1 MKKYGKILGRS
12 IVLIEARSPGE
23 HIFSMI
29 FLPRLGV
36 PLLGTIL
43 RKAGYNVVEMI
54 ENFYPL
60 DWNIIANAD
69 AVVISTI
76 TCTALGA
83 YDIAKKCRD
92 LGKITIMGGSHA
104 TFLPEEA
111 TLHAD
116 YVCLFESEKS
126 LLALMNAL
134 LLDEGDPLKIAGI
147 AYRDVNGLMVQN
159 KSEKII
165 LNLDELPFPD
175 YSLIYGHPKMSITPI
190 ITSRGCPFHCDF
202 CSVIQMFPE
211 MNYRSIENVIEEIKY
226 QNPSHIFFYD
236 DNFAVKKSRTKE
248 ILEKMLEL
256 PKCPTW
262 SAQVRVDIAKDKELM
277 DLIKK
282 SGCEYL
288 YIGLESIN
296 PKTLESYQKKLTVEE
311 IKECI
316 EIFRKYKINA
326 HQMFVL
332 GSEYDTKETLRLT
345 YDFALKSGAATV
357 QFLNLTPLPG
367 TPLWEREKNNFLTRD
382 WSLFDANHVVMRSK
396 NITPYE
402 LQKETVKIMEKFYS
416 LWRVISG
423 LFTHGLLVAK
433 LRYVGRLTLRK
444 WIGDNLRYFEFL
456 KSLK

>member
-1 MKKYGKILGRS
+1 MKNHNKILDRK
-12 IVLIEARSPGE
+12 IVLIEPRSPGE

-29 FLPRLGV
+29 LLPRVGIV
-36 PLLGTIL
+36 LLAAIL
-43 RKAGYNVVEMI
+43 RKQGYDVTVMI
-54 ENFYPL
+54 ENFHPL
-60 DWNIIANAD
+60 NWD
-69 AVVISTI
+69 VIKKTDLVGISII
-76 TCTALGA
+76 TCTTPRG
-83 YDIAKKCRD
+83 YEIAQKCRD

-116 YVCLFESEKS
+116 YVCLFESERS
-126 LLALMNAL
+126 LLLLVNAL
-134 LLDEGDPLKIAGI
+134 LLDESDPSKIAGI
-147 AYRDVNGLMVQN
+147 AYRDIDGQMIKT
-159 KSEKII
+159 KSEKIV

-211 MNYRSIENVIEEIKY
+211 MNYRSVENVIEEIKY

-248 ILEKMLEL
+248 ILEKMLKL

-296 PKTLESYQKKLTVEE
+296 PKTLESYKKNLTVEE
-311 IKECI
+311 IKECM
-316 EIFRKYKINA
+316 EIFRKYKTNV
-326 HQMFVL
+326 HQMYVL

-357 QFLNLTPLPG
+357 QFLDLTPLPG

-382 WSLFDANHVVMRSK
+382 WSLFDANHVVVRPK

-402 LQKETVKIMEKFYS
+402 LQKETVKIMKKFYS
-416 LWRVISG
+416 LRRVISG
-423 LFTHGLLVAK
+423 LLTHGLLVAK
-433 LRYVGRLTLRK
+433 LRYIGRLTLRK
-444 WIGDNLRYFEFL
+444 WIRDNLQYFEFL